1 MDETN
6 SPGRVSVVI
15 PVHRG
20 GASFRECLASFV
32 HADPPPH
39 ELIVVADGG
48 EDADMATAEEF
59 GIEAL
64 ATPGRAGP
72 AAARNLGA
80 HAATGDIV
88 FFIDADVVAP
98 PDVIETVAGVF
109 GREPRVAAI
118 FGSYDDAPAR
128 PNFLSQ
134 YKNLSHHYFH
144 QTANEEA
151 STFWS
156 GCGAVRRDAFFA
168 VGGFEEEYGD
178 PCIED
183 IELGY
188 RLRQAGHKIRLH
200 KALQV
205 KHLKEWRLAGF
216 LKAEIFSRAV
226 PWAELILRH
235 RQPGGDLNLRLSAR
249 VSLVAAYGVLI
260 ALAATFVWPL
270 SALVAGGLAVVFLLL
285 NARLYLFFGRKRGPV
300 FALMTIPW
308 NWFYYIYGGLG
319 FAIGVVRHLLRPRG
333 AAAEGVSA
341 EQD

>member
-1 MDETN
+1 MNDTN
-6 SPGRVSVVI
+6 SPGSVSVVI

-20 GASFRECLASFV
+20 GPAFRECLASFAA
-32 HADPPPH
+32 ADPPPH

-48 EDADMATAEEF
+48 EDSDVALAGEF
-59 GIEAL
+59 GVTAL
-64 ATPGRAGP
+64 TTPGRAGP

-88 FFIDADVVAP
+88 FFIDADVVVP
-98 PDVIETVAGVF
+98 PGIIGDVIEAF
-109 GREPRVAAI
+109 GREPRVAAV

-144 QTANEEA
+144 QTAKEDA

-156 GCGAVRRDAFFA
+156 GCGAVRRDAFLA
-168 VGGFEEEYGD
+168 VCGFEEEYGD

-226 PWAELILRH
+226 PWTELILRH

-249 VSLVAAYGVLI
+249 ASLVAAYGLLA
-260 ALAATFVWPL
+260 ALAAAFVWPP
-270 SALVAGGLAVVFLLL
+270 SVFVAIGLAVLFLSL
-285 NARLYLFFGRKRGPV
+285 NIRLYVFFCRKRGPL
-300 FALMTIPW
+300 FALLTVPW
-308 NWFYYIYGGLG
+308 NWFYYLYGGLG
-319 FAIGVVRHLLRPRG
+319 FAIGVVRHLLRPG
-333 AAAEGVSA
+333 EAAVAGVEA